1 MSGARSVALSPR
13 PPLLWVCAASAAAF
27 LLHATQFPVWVTLTA
42 LALVGWRVAAAIGRV
57 RLPGRA
63 VRILLGLSLV
73 IAVLGQF
80 HTLNGLAPGTAMLM
94 LMVSIKLLET
104 RDRRDQYIVIGGAL
118 FLLLA
123 ACLDGQ
129 ALLRVPLYALEALLS
144 CAALAVVAHS
154 SAPGEAGLPRSAD
167 LRPRAA
173 LALAARTLLFA
184 TPLAVLLF
192 LFFPRLPGHFW
203 AVDAGG
209 DAVTGLG
216 DTLTPGSIT
225 RLTASYDIAFRVRFD
240 GPPPPPEERYWRG
253 PVMHEFDGAT
263 WRTGPYSLGGAQR
276 LDCLSRPYRYRVF
289 LEPTFRR
296 WWLALDTVMDSPSAA
311 VAYTGDYQLIAPQ
324 PVSRALDYRAISCTR
339 VRSLAPLSAAAR
351 IEDTRLPPGRN
362 PRAAAL
368 AAQLRQRAGSDGAFV
383 QAVLAFLRT
392 GGFTYSLT
400 PPPLGAEPI
409 DDFLFNTR
417 TGFCGHYASAFVDLM
432 RAAGVPARVVTGY
445 LGGQWN
451 PYDGTLIVRQ
461 SDAHAWA
468 EVWLEGRGWTRVD
481 PTAVVAPQRLY
492 RGILD
497 LLPNAV
503 SASERLVHAWPW
515 LSTALERW
523 AALNGWWNERV
534 VGFDSRAQL
543 NVLRDLGFRSP
554 QLRDAGWAFA
564 AALLAWLTWVSW
576 QFGRAAAGPR
586 LDRLGR
592 AYARLCRK
600 LARTGVPRAPH
611 QGPLAYA
618 QTLARFRPDLA
629 LRVRPLLEAYAELR
643 YGPGSRHAPAREL
656 QAFERAVA
664 RLSVSRPSRLR
675 RSRQAAQRSITGK
688 GSD

>member
-1 MSGARSVALSPR
+1 MSRARALPIAAR
-13 PPLLWVCAASAAAF
+13 APLLWVCAASAAAI
-27 LLHATQFPVWVTLTA
+27 LLHATQFPVWITLIA
-42 LALVGWRVAAAIGRV
+42 LALAAWRVGAAIGRV

-73 IAVLGQF
+73 TGVLAQF

-94 LMVSIKLLET
+94 LMASIKLLET
-104 RDRRDQYIVIGGAL
+104 QVRRDQYIVIGGAL

-123 ACLDGQ
+123 ACLEQ
-129 ALLRVPLYALEALLS
+129 QELARVPLYALEALLCCS
-144 CAALAVVAHS
+144 ALAVVAYS
-154 SAPGEAGLPRSAD
+154 PAAVDGAASQRPN
-167 LRPRAA
+167 LRAREA
-173 LALAARTLLFA
+173 LALSARTLLYA

-203 AVDAGG
+203 AISSGE

-240 GPPPPPEERYWRG
+240 GPAPPPEERYWRG
-253 PVMHEFDGAT
+253 PVLHEFDGTT
-263 WRTGPYSLGGAQR
+263 WRTGPYAPGGAQR
-276 LDCLSRPYRYRVF
+276 LDCLSRPYRYRLF
-289 LEPTFRR
+289 LEPTYRR
-296 WWLALDTVMDSPSAA
+296 WWLALDTAMDSPSPE
-311 VAYTGDYQLIAPQ
+311 VGYTADYQLIARQ
-324 PVSRALDYRAISCTR
+324 PVSRSLDYRAISCTH
-339 VRSLAPLSAAAR
+339 VRSLAPLSPAAR
-351 IEDTRLPPGRN
+351 REDTRLPADRN
-362 PRAAAL
+362 PRTAAL
-368 AAQLRQRAGSDGAFV
+368 AAQLRHRAGSDGAFV
-383 QAVLAFLRT
+383 RAALTFLRT
-392 GGFTYSLT
+392 AGFTYSLT
-400 PPPLGAEPI
+400 PPPLGADPV

-432 RAAGVPARVVTGY
+432 RAGGVPSRVVTGY

-515 LSTALERW
+515 LSAALERW
-523 AALNGWWNERV
+523 AAINGWWNERV

-543 NVLRDLGFRSP
+543 NVLRELGFRSP
-554 QLRDAGWAFA
+554 QLRDAAWAFA
-564 AALLAWLTWVSW
+564 ATLLAWLAWVSW
-576 QFGRAAAGPR
+576 QLGSGAAGPR

-592 AYARLCRK
+592 AYTRLCRK
-600 LARTGVPRAPH
+600 LARTGLRRAPH

-618 QTLARFRPDLA
+618 HAIVRLRPDLA
-629 LRVRPLLEAYAELR
+629 LRVPPLLAAYAELR
-643 YGPGSRHAPAREL
+643 FGLAAGRPHSRDL
-656 QAFERAVA
+656 QDFERAVA
-664 RLSVSRPSRLR
+664 RLTVSRPSRLR
-675 RSRQAAQRSITGK
+675 GSRQTAQRSITGK